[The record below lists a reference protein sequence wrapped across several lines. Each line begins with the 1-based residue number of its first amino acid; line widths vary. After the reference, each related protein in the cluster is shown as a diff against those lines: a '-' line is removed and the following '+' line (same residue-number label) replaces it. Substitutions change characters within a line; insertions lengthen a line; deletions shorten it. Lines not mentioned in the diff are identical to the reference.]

1 MFAVQFSC
9 QQMSDM
15 NRLAHRCYVL
25 AAIILAQVVFFIVPV
40 AAHHSIAVHYDM
52 SNIQEVTGTLVSVNF
67 RNPHTTLEFTVE
79 NELGELDTWHGEAGA
94 LNAISR
100 DGVTADLFQQGDH
113 ITLTGPVSRF
123 GRKEMIVIAVDHKDQ
138 RYFLFAPIAKLMQM
152 KVIDSTN
159 AGTVLSSGG
168 NEVVPVNAPNIFRVW
183 TPIDFPATAI
193 HPLDLSLTESA
204 KQAAQNYDE
213 IVDDL
218 AVKCIAPGMPSMLD
232 NPYPVQFVD
241 QGDQIIVRH
250 EEWGAERIV
259 YMTEGS
265 KQTGPTSKYGYSL
278 GRWEDGS
285 LLIETTNIDYPY
297 FDDGGTPMTKEM
309 TITERY
315 TLRSDQS
322 RLDWTATFDDPEV
335 FLSPVSF
342 GGSFG
347 WVPDTQILE
356 FICKLGEDSTE

>member
-1 MFAVQFSC
+1 M
-9 QQMSDM
+9 
-15 NRLAHRCYVL
+15 
-25 AAIILAQVVFFIVPV
+25 
-40 AAHHSIAVHYDM
+40 
-52 SNIQEVTGTLVSVNF
+52 
-67 RNPHTTLEFTVE
+67 
-79 NELGELDTWHGEAGA
+79 
-94 LNAISR
+94 
-100 DGVTADLFQQGDH
+100 
-113 ITLTGPVSRF
+113 
-123 GRKEMIVIAVDHKDQ
+123 
-138 RYFLFAPIAKLMQM
+138 
-152 KVIDSTN
+152 
-159 AGTVLSSGG
+159 
-168 NEVVPVNAPNIFRVW
+168 
-183 TPIDFPATAI
+183 
-193 HPLDLSLTESA
+193 
-204 KQAAQNYDE
+204 
-213 IVDDL
+213 DDL

-335 FLSPVSF
+335 FLSPVS
-342 GGSFG
+342 S
-347 WVPDTQILE
+347 
-356 FICKLGEDSTE
+356 

>member
-1 MFAVQFSC
+1 
-9 QQMSDM
+9 
-15 NRLAHRCYVL
+15 
-25 AAIILAQVVFFIVPV
+25 
-40 AAHHSIAVHYDM
+40 
-52 SNIQEVTGTLVSVNF
+52 
-67 RNPHTTLEFTVE
+67 
-79 NELGELDTWHGEAGA
+79 
-94 LNAISR
+94 
-100 DGVTADLFQQGDH
+100 
-113 ITLTGPVSRF
+113 
-123 GRKEMIVIAVDHKDQ
+123 
-138 RYFLFAPIAKLMQM
+138 
-152 KVIDSTN
+152 
-159 AGTVLSSGG
+159 
-168 NEVVPVNAPNIFRVW
+168 
-183 TPIDFPATAI
+183 
-193 HPLDLSLTESA
+193 
-204 KQAAQNYDE
+204 
-213 IVDDL
+213 
-218 AVKCIAPGMPSMLD
+218 
-232 NPYPVQFVD
+232 
-241 QGDQIIVRH
+241 VRH